1 MKRSSR
7 GQKQLAA
14 ALALVEGE
22 NTPTK
27 RAKKNNNRSPHKTP
41 PDQIAKPLRS
51 PPQMKRPV
59 RHCKAT

>member
-14 ALALVEGE
+14 ALALVEGG

-27 RAKKNNNRSPHKTP
+27 RTKNNNRSPHKTP
-41 PDQIAKPLRS
+41 PGQIAKPARS
-51 PPQMKRPV
+51 PPPVKRPV

>member
-7 GQKQLAA
+7 GHKQLAA

-22 NTPTK
+22 STPTK
-27 RAKKNNNRSPHKTP
+27 RTKKNNRSPHKTP
-41 PDQIAKPLRS
+41 PDQIVKPSRS
-51 PPQMKRPV
+51 PPQMKRPT